1 MRELNKENRVRE
13 ELQEGGEGLRQGASG
28 MLALHEGAADLTDFC
43 AHTPLA
49 PCHLCN
55 ASFDFAAPP
64 PPALSARTVEQHVPV
79 RRPVQLGVGC
89 CCRQAAHAVVQPSWQ
104 DDVTEVPLDS
114 LQSLLGCRD

>member
-1 MRELNKENRVRE
+1 MRE

-64 PPALSARTVEQHVPV
+64 SRPLCTHRRTACACTAPRAAWCWLLLPPGCARGRAALLA
-79 RRPVQLGVGC
+79 G
-89 CCRQAAHAVVQPSWQ
+89 
-104 DDVTEVPLDS
+104 
-114 LQSLLGCRD
+114 